1 MLAGVTQLIGN
12 ALLLDNTE
20 GRGQVISIGI
30 APWGIVE
37 KKYQLCGNDSDV
49 TYHPIPTIRY

>member
-1 MLAGVTQLIGN
+1 VTQLIGN

-37 KKYQLCGNDSDV
+37 KKYQLCGNDDDIP
-49 TYHPIPTIRY
+49 YHSIPTVRY